1 MVAISTG
8 FPSVSHTVPFSK
20 LGIDCAIMLNDN
32 DKLNKAKTIFIF
44 IETINQFA
52 LLSNFYSFFHKAV
65 AILNAINNKRLE
77 IFAVDLQ
84 YIQSSMIGGY
94 KSNKESFFSKI

>member
-1 MVAISTG
+1 MAAISTG
-8 FPSVSHTVPFSK
+8 FPNVSHTVPFSK

-32 DKLNKAKTIFIF
+32 DKLNRVRIIFIF

-65 AILNAINNKRLE
+65 ALITA
-77 IFAVDLQ
+77 A
-84 YIQSSMIGGY
+84 
-94 KSNKESFFSKI
+94 